1 MKLQNGREDTA
12 LLEFLPT
19 EDVKI
24 SENEPLSR
32 HSSMKTG
39 GPAAVAAF
47 PKTTEALINLIRAAG
62 EHGLRHVIVGNASN
76 ILFDDRGFNGLVI
89 FTTGLRGV
97 YWKEDN
103 VRAECGVS
111 LTALA
116 GKAAER
122 GLSGLEFA
130 YGIPGT
136 VGGAVY
142 MNAGAYGSETAAVL
156 KSSRYLDISD
166 CTVKTLP
173 LEEHLFGY
181 RDSVFRH
188 RRFIHLSSVFALQA
202 GDKAQIR
209 AYMNEL
215 MQRRR
220 DKQPLEYPSAG
231 SVFKRYPGR
240 YTAQMIDEAG
250 LRGLSVGGAQVSEKH
265 AGFIVNK
272 GNATSSD
279 VIALVGKVREA
290 IRDKYGIEIECEI
303 IHAK

>member
-1 MKLQNGREDTA
+1 MKFKEAEKYAADLKALGADCICGEMLSSHTTFRIGGDASLFVSPADEDQLIGVISYLEKNGIRYF
-12 LLEFLPT
+12 LLG
-19 EDVKI
+19 K
-24 SENEPLSR
+24 
-32 HSSMKTG
+32 G
-39 GPAAVAAF
+39 
-47 PKTTEALINLIRAAG
+47 
-62 EHGLRHVIVGNASN
+62 SN
-76 ILFDDRGFNGLVI
+76 VLFDDAGYDGAVVSTSKLDKISVCGNEITAQCGAS
-89 FTTGLRGV
+89 FT
-97 YWKEDN
+97 Y
-103 VRAECGVS
+103 
-111 LTALA
+111 LA
-116 GKAAER
+116 SVAA
-122 GLSGLEFA
+122 GNSLSGLEFA
-130 YGIPGT
+130 YGIPGS
-136 VGGAVY
+136 VGGAVF

-290 IRDKYGIEIECEI
+290 IKDKYGIEIECEI

>member
-1 MKLQNGREDTA
+1 M
-12 LLEFLPT
+12 LEFLPT

-130 YGIPGT
+130 YGIPVT
-136 VGGAVY
+136 VGGAGY
-142 MNAGAYGSETAAVL
+142 MNAGAYGAETADILV
-156 KSSRYLDISD
+156 SSEYLRDGA
-166 CTVKTLP
+166 TLSRGKH
-173 LEEHLFGY
+173 EHEFAY
-181 RDSVFRH
+181 R
-188 RRFIHLSSVFALQA
+188 SSVYRKTGEVILSATFLLTPDDAA
-202 GDKAQIR
+202 AVKARSDANLR
-209 AYMNEL
+209 ARKE
-215 MQRRR
+215 
-220 DKQPLEYPSAG
+220 KQPLEYPNAG
-231 SVFKRYPGR
+231 SIFKRPQG
-240 YTAQMIDEAG
+240 AFAGALIEDAG
-250 LRGLSVGGAQVSEKH
+250 LKGLRIGGAAVSEKH
-265 AGFIVNK
+265 AGFIVNL
-272 GNATSSD
+272 GGATTDD
-279 VIALVGKVREA
+279 VLRLIEAVRSEVF
-290 IRDKYGIEIECEI
+290 KQTGVLLEPEV
-303 IHAK
+303 IHIQ

>member
-1 MKLQNGREDTA
+1 M
-12 LLEFLPT
+12 LEFLPT

-111 LTALA
+111 LTARA

-142 MNAGAYGSETAAVL
+142 MNAGAYGAETADILV
-156 KSSRYLDISD
+156 SSEYLRDGA
-166 CTVKTLP
+166 TLSRGKH
-173 LEEHLFGY
+173 EHEFAY
-181 RDSVFRH
+181 R
-188 RRFIHLSSVFALQA
+188 SSVYRKTGEVILSATFLLTPDDAA
-202 GDKAQIR
+202 AVKARSDANLR
-209 AYMNEL
+209 ARKE
-215 MQRRR
+215 
-220 DKQPLEYPSAG
+220 KQPLEYPNAG
-231 SVFKRYPGR
+231 SIFKRPQG
-240 YTAQMIDEAG
+240 AFAGALIEDAG
-250 LRGLSVGGAQVSEKH
+250 LKGLRIGGAAVS
-265 AGFIVNK
+265 
-272 GNATSSD
+272 
-279 VIALVGKVREA
+279 
-290 IRDKYGIEIECEI
+290 
-303 IHAK
+303 